1 MIYFSNPYVYA
12 IAYMRTSHTAK
23 KKYFY
28 ISTHETRFL
37 DENECKGV
45 KRACHTNASCQN
57 TLGSFSCSC
66 NQGFTGN
73 GTDCQGT
80 IYTSLKSHSSVI

>member
-1 MIYFSNPYVYA
+1 MYT
-12 IAYMRTSHTAK
+12 RSHTCEHHTPE
-23 KKYFY
+23 KKYHKKN
-28 ISTHETRFL
+28 IHARNPFL

-73 GTDCQGT
+73 GTNCQGT
-80 IYTSLKSHSSVI
+80 IYTSLKSHSSVV